1 MHQTLISETTKK
13 TITRISLHLAFWTFY
28 VLFFGLFYG
37 KHGKNYSKHLIETA
51 IMLPFVMLATYLT
64 IYGILPSYLKNRQLL
79 KNVILIVILMFFTTI
94 GEAVFLMLINRV
106 PLTFREIFDLTSVYL
121 LLETNFMVAI
131 AFVIKFY
138 KLWHEQQEEKYKIEK
153 QNLEKEL
160 NLLKAQLHPHFLFNT
175 MNNLYALSLEN
186 KTKTSEGIAKIS
198 DLLRSVLYEC
208 NEREIQLE
216 REIGIIQNYIELEK
230 MRYGDRLRIDFKVDG
245 DVTRMKIAPMILVT
259 FVENCF
265 KHGCSPDPD
274 HPYINIGIKLQNG
287 QFHFR
292 TKNSKPKN
300 HAAYNSKKK
309 GGVGL
314 ANVRKRLEIL
324 YPGKYE
330 LNCMVDEICYNVSLT
345 LWH

>member
-1 MHQTLISETTKK
+1 MYQTLISETTKK
-13 TITRISLHLAFWTFY
+13 TITRISLHVAFWAFY

-37 KHGKNYSKHLIETA
+37 KYGKNYNQHLIETA
-51 IMLPFVMLATYLT
+51 VMLPFVMSATYLT
-64 IYGILPSYLKNRQLL
+64 IYGILPSYLKSRKLL
-79 KNVILIVILMFFTTI
+79 KNFVLIVLLMFFTTI
-94 GEAVFLMLINRV
+94 GEAVSLMLISGV
-106 PLTFREIFDLTSVYL
+106 PLTFGAIFDLTSIYL

-153 QNLEKEL
+153 LNLEKEL

-208 NEREIQLE
+208 NEREIPLE

-230 MRYGDRLRIDFKVDG
+230 MRYGDRLHIDFKVDG
-245 DVTRMKIAPMILVT
+245 DVTRMKIAPMILFT

-274 HPYINIGIKLQNG
+274 RPYINIGIKLQNG
-287 QFHFR
+287 QFQFR
-292 TKNSKPKN
+292 TKNSQPKIQ
-300 HAAYNSKKK
+300 HGSNSKKK

-330 LNCMVDEICYNVSLT
+330 LNCMGDEICYNVSLT
-345 LWH
+345 LRH

>member
-1 MHQTLISETTKK
+1 
-13 TITRISLHLAFWTFY
+13 
-28 VLFFGLFYG
+28 
-37 KHGKNYSKHLIETA
+37 
-51 IMLPFVMLATYLT
+51 MLATYLT
-64 IYGILPSYLKNRQLL
+64 IYGILPAYLKSRKLFRSLVLL
-79 KNVILIVILMFFTTI
+79 VFLLLFTTI
-94 GEAVFLMLINRV
+94 GESIFTMIINKK
-106 PLTFREIFDLTSVYL
+106 PLTLEAIFGVSAIYL
-121 LLETNFMVAI
+121 LLETNFMVAT

-186 KTKTSEGIAKIS
+186 KTKTSEGIAKVS

-208 NEREIQLE
+208 NEREIPLE
-216 REIGIIQNYIELEK
+216 REIGIIKNYIELEK
-230 MRYGDRLRIDFKVDG
+230 MRYGDRIHVDFKVEG
-245 DVTRMKIAPMILVT
+245 DVTRMKIAPMILFT

-274 HPYINIGIKLQNG
+274 QPYIDIGIKLHNG
-287 QFHFR
+287 EFQFLSCNSQPKHQPVNK
-292 TKNSKPKN
+292 TKKE
-300 HAAYNSKKK
+300 

-330 LNCMVDEICYNVSLT
+330 LNCKGDEMCYNVSLT
-345 LWH
+345 LVH